1 MEFVYRLGEKFDLIG
16 GGTPSTAKKDYWGSG
31 VPWVSSADID
41 ASGQVSIRREVT
53 EQGIQNSTTNKVP
66 EGTIVVVTRVGLG
79 KVAKLPMDMCFSQ
92 DIQALSP
99 KNASLSYDQSFLMYQ
114 LLHIMSYQRYS
125 GRGTT
130 ISGIS
135 KKQLS
140 DLKIYLPPREEQERI
155 VNRIEEMFSELD
167 KAVESLQTI
176 RKQLEAYQQA
186 VLKEAFEGKFTSGV
200 SPIYKTLNEF
210 IEKPRYGTSKKCTH
224 EKKENSTLVIRIPN
238 IDTNLG
244 IITYHDVKYAI
255 FDFKELET
263 LDLQEGD
270 LLVIRSNGSVSL
282 VGRTAY
288 VRDIDQGNTFAGYLI
303 RLRIKDRKRLSPKYL
318 QLYLSSFKAR
328 VYFEGVAKSTSG
340 VNNINAQEI
349 SNISLPYIGITQQE
363 LIIKEIESRLS
374 VCDYIEQMVDS
385 AIEQA
390 DALRKSILK
399 QAFEGRLTK

>member
-176 RKQLEAYQQA
+176 RKQLEIYRQA
-186 VLKEAFEGKFTSGV
+186 VLNEAFLQIKNKEKIVEMSDLVTSG
-200 SPIYKTLNEF
+200 SRGWAKFYADDGALF
-210 IEKPRYGTSKKCTH
+210 
-224 EKKENSTLVIRIPN
+224 IRIGNLTRTTIDISFDDIQYVALPEKVEGIRSRLRPN
-238 IDTNLG
+238 DVLVSITADLGSIGFVPEGIGEAYINQHIAMIRFKNSKQGKLMAWYLRSEYGQKDLLKNKRGGGKLGLGLDDIRNTRVPHVTNLES
-244 IITYHDVKYAI
+244 D
-255 FDFKELET
+255 ELVE
-263 LDLQEGD
+263 
-270 LLVIRSNGSVSL
+270 
-282 VGRTAY
+282 
-288 VRDIDQGNTFAGYLI
+288 
-303 RLRIKDRKRLSPKYL
+303 K
-318 QLYLSSFKAR
+318 
-328 VYFEGVAKSTSG
+328 
-340 VNNINAQEI
+340 
-349 SNISLPYIGITQQE
+349 
-363 LIIKEIESRLS
+363 IEMKLS
-374 VCDYIEQMVDS
+374 VCEKISETVNAALKQS
-385 AIEQA
+385 

-399 QAFEGRLTK
+399 HAFEGRLI

>member
-1 MEFVYRLGEKFDLIG
+1 MARNNLDLVEFGSIMKMVKGKKPLDQSSNRRDGFVPYINIKAFEKGEIEQFVHPDRCITCNEDDLLIVCDG
-16 GGTPSTAKKDYWGSG
+16 SRSGLVGRAREGVVGSTLAKIHAVGLINDYLYYFLQWKYEILNTRTKGTGTPHIDPEVLASFRLVIPD
-31 VPWVSSADID
+31 SS
-41 ASGQVSIRREVT
+41 
-53 EQGIQNSTTNKVP
+53 IQKL
-66 EGTIVVVTRVGLG
+66 IV
-79 KVAKLPMDMCFSQ
+79 K
-92 DIQALSP
+92 
-99 KNASLSYDQSFLMYQ
+99 
-114 LLHIMSYQRYS
+114 
-125 GRGTT
+125 
-130 ISGIS
+130 
-135 KKQLS
+135 
-140 DLKIYLPPREEQERI
+140 
-155 VNRIEEMFSELD
+155 RIEELLSELD
-167 KAVESLQTI
+167 KGEETLQTI
-176 RKQLEAYQQA
+176 KKQLEIYRQA

-399 QAFEGRLTK
+399 HAFEGRLT